1 MPTRMYAYSGALLE
15 AVSLRIRTERDRSID
30 EMRWSFSYVAIFL
43 FPVYVNGIV
52 NERIVVIS
60 FFLIFFFFFRY
71 IFNSEIILPSRI
83 NNKPI

>member
-52 NERIVVIS
+52 NERICRHI
-60 FFLIFFFFFRY
+60 FLFNIFFFSLYLQFW
-71 IFNSEIILPSRI
+71 
-83 NNKPI
+83 NNFTVKNQ